1 MTFRMSRVV
10 LVTATIAGSLMLTTS
25 ARADAPTAQKLVP
38 LRASASGTM
47 SIVVAPPIRIVTATA
62 EGQGSHL
69 GNLDMV
75 INIATNMTP
84 VVVPDCQTLGSNEV
98 NTSTFTAANGDT
110 FTVAGTGTNCPTGP
124 TTVTSRDT
132 VQVTGG
138 TGRFQGA
145 SGTIEVRGAIDR
157 ATSTFNVTYEGTI
170 STPGSR

>member
-1 MTFRMSRVV
+1 MSRAS
-10 LVTATIAGSLMLTTS
+10 LVTATIAGSLILTTP
-25 ARADAPTAQKLVP
+25 ARADAPTVPQLVP
-38 LRASASGTM
+38 FHASASGTM
-47 SIVVAPPIRIVTATA
+47 SIVVAPPSRIVTATA
-62 EGQGSHL
+62 EGQGSHM
-69 GNLDMV
+69 GNFDVV
-75 INIATNMTP
+75 INIVTNMTP

-138 TGRFQGA
+138 TGRFEGA
-145 SGTIEVRGAIDR
+145 TGTIEVRGAINR
-157 ATSTFNVTYEGTI
+157 ATSTFNVTYEGNL